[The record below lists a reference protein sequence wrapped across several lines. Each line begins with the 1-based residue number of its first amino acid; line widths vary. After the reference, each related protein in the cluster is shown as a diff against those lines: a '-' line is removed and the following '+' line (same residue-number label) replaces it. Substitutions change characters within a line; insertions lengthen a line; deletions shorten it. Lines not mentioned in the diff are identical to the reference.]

1 MKYKRLSRKNAIY
14 TTRSSDTTVLVNY
27 EAKEKI
33 LEVEFTGGRVYHYLN
48 VSAKL
53 WQEYK
58 DLLQA
63 GGSSG
68 KFVNT
73 RIKPFYKYAEIAGIQ

>member
-1 MKYKRLSRKNAIY
+1 MKHKRLSRKNAIY
-14 TTRSSDTTVLVNY
+14 TSRSSETTVLVNY
-27 EAKEKI
+27 DATEKI

-48 VSAKL
+48 VSPKL

-58 DLLQA
+58 DILQA
-63 GGSSG
+63 SGSSG

-73 RIKPFYKYAEIAGIQ
+73 QIKPFHKYAEVADA

>member
-1 MKYKRLSRKNAIY
+1 MKHKRLSRKKAIY
-14 TTRSSDTTVLVNY
+14 TSRSSETTVLVNY
-27 EAKEKI
+27 DEKEKI

-48 VSAKL
+48 VNPKL

-58 DLLQA
+58 DTLQA

-73 RIKPFYKYAEIAGIQ
+73 RIKPFHTYAEIADA